1 MTADAERARTILA
14 INFNHDGSAAIL
26 RDGVLSGYLT
36 TERHSRLKKHPGIR
50 TADLESLLD
59 HTGLSMDGL
68 DHVVL
73 CNLGLMDSD
82 DIPTMHNSDL
92 KDSWVPFDLADDLE
106 SVTMLGTTIRCTVN
120 PDHAL
125 LHAACAY
132 YTSPFD
138 EAAVLAIDPL
148 VCELYRGGGTD
159 LRPVE
164 TDFHGWFD
172 ASRVYTGVSIM
183 LFGTALVG
191 AGKVMALAPYGWTRD
206 LERAFEDLCAAR
218 RFAPYQEMLALA
230 DKYRVDVT
238 AGDHTVNAALAAV
251 AQLRLEQQLPELFA
265 TAESLGLAN
274 LCLSG
279 GTALNILATEG
290 AFRTSS
296 FGEIYL
302 HPACGDDGT
311 AIGAALWYWHEYG
324 DHRQRTYLT
333 MPDRMF
339 CGRSYTA
346 DAIDIAISTAAGQVD
361 VVADSNYID
370 TAAGL
375 LAAGHVVAWFDGG
388 AEIGP
393 RALGHR
399 SLLADPRTTSMREH
413 LNGRIKLR
421 EQFRPLAPVV
431 REEDAGTWFDL
442 ACSPFMLRCAR
453 VLGDRLPAV
462 THVDG
467 TARLQTVSRA
477 DNPPLWE
484 LLERFGERT
493 GVPVLINTSLNVRG
507 EPIVET
513 PSDAVASFLSS
524 DIDTLVFPGRVLTKP
539 GPLADR
545 REALT

>member
-1 MTADAERARTILA
+1 VKADVRRARTILA
-14 INFNHDGSAAIL
+14 INFNHDGSAAL
-26 RDGVLSGYLT
+26 VQDGALIGYLT

-50 TADLESLLD
+50 TIDLERLLD
-59 HTGLSMDGL
+59 RAGLAPDDL
-68 DHVVL
+68 DQVVL

-82 DIPTMHNSDL
+82 DIPKLHDSDL
-92 KDSWVPFDLADDLE
+92 KDSWIAFDLADDLE
-106 SVTMLGTTIRCTVN
+106 SVTMLGTTIPCTVN

-148 VCELYRGGGTD
+148 VCELYLGSGAQ
-159 LRPVE
+159 LRRVD
-164 TDFHGWFD
+164 TDFSRWFD

-191 AGKVMALAPYGWTRD
+191 AGKVMALAPYGRTRE
-206 LERAFEDLCAAR
+206 LEQAFHALCTAR
-218 RFAPYQEMLALA
+218 RFAPYPEMLALA
-230 DKYRVDVT
+230 DRYRIDVP
-238 AGDHTVNAALAAV
+238 AGDRTVNAALAAV

-265 TAESLGLAN
+265 TAESLGRPN

-279 GTALNILATEG
+279 GTVLNILATEA
-290 AFRTSS
+290 AFRASS
-296 FGEIYL
+296 FGEIYF

-311 AIGAALWYWHEYG
+311 ALGAALWCWHKNG
-324 DHRQRTYLT
+324 DQRRTYLE
-333 MPDRMF
+333 MPERMF
-339 CGRSYTA
+339 CGWTYA
-346 DAIDIAISTAAGQVD
+346 EEAIDAAISAAADRVEI
-361 VVADSNYID
+361 VADSNYIE

-375 LAAGHVVAWFDGG
+375 LAAGHVVAWFDGD

-399 SLLADPRTTSMREH
+399 SLLADPRSDSMREH

-421 EQFRPLAPVV
+421 EHFRPLAPVV
-431 REEDAGTWFDL
+431 REEDAGDWFDL
-442 ACSPFMLRCAR
+442 RSSPFMLRCAK
-453 VLGDRLPAV
+453 VLGDRIPAV

-477 DNPPLWE
+477 VNPPLWQ
-484 LLERFGERT
+484 LLGRFGERT
-493 GVPVLINTSLNVRG
+493 GVPVLVNTSLNVRG

-513 PSDAVASFLSS
+513 PADAVTTFLSS
-524 DIDTLVFPGRVLTKP
+524 DIDVLVFPGRVLTKP
-539 GPLADR
+539 GPIVER
-545 REALT
+545 RGL